1 MISKS
6 LSTSEKF
13 SALSAADSDLAEFCQ
28 ILYLMLIPHSD
39 DFGRLQGDPFTIKH
53 QCLPASP
60 RPIDDFKKALTLLH
74 NEELVIWYQVSGK
87 QYVQITNFDPHQI
100 GLHKRTSSNFPEFPG
115 KYRKRREIPSEEKG
129 REEKGTEENLLGVD
143 GKAATPTRDF
153 LAWFVDEYK
162 TRRDGAKYIVTK
174 KHAGLIQHLLRNHT
188 LERLRNLA
196 LVMFGSNDEWIVST
210 DCGIEVF
217 AGKIN
222 WLEDRLSAWEK
233 KKKTREAV

>member
-13 SALSAADSDLAEFCQ
+13 AALSACDAELSEFCQ

-60 RPIDDFKKALTLLH
+60 RPVEDFQRALNLLH
-74 NEELVIWYQVSGK
+74 NAELVIWYQVSGK
-87 QYVQITNFDPHQI
+87 QFVQITNFDPHQI
-100 GLHKRTSSNFPEFPG
+100 GLHKRTKSTFPEFPG

-129 REEKGTEENLLGVD
+129 REEKGTEENSVGA
-143 GKAATPTRDF
+143 GKAPTPTRDF

-162 TRRDGAKYIVTK
+162 AKRDGAKYIVTD
-174 KHAGLIQHLLRNHT
+174 KHGGLIKRLLTHHSP
-188 LERLRNLA
+188 ERLRRLA
-196 LVMFGSNDEWIVST
+196 LVMFGSNDEWIEST
-210 DCGIEVF
+210 DRGIEVL
-217 AGKIN
+217 AAKIN
-222 WLEDRLSAWEK
+222 WLEEKLSVWEK
-233 KKKTREAV
+233 QRKAREAV